1 MTREEEK
8 LAPLKKIIADIR
20 HCRQIFTKKEVDFIV
35 CAVSLH
41 EKLVEALKDIEEIC
55 MSVPID
61 GMQEA
66 ILQHARA
73 AIASAEAKGAK

>member
-1 MTREEEK
+1 MIEEEEK
-8 LAPLKKIIADIR
+8 LAPLKEIIIDIR
-20 HCRQIFTKKEVDFIV
+20 DVMEMYPGQEVEFIV
-35 CAVSLH
+35 RAVSLH

-73 AIASAEAKGAK
+73 AIAYAEAKGAK